1 MKNRIILGLVLL
13 HYSFYGSN
21 APIENAISD
30 YDIIAKEDVYSKPQS
45 IQSDAALEH
54 MLFEEQEIPPLCY
67 ALPGLQCFAEPITFT
82 QRSDATKSAKTKW
95 TVMVYMAA
103 DNDLKI
109 FAARNIRQMAM
120 AGSNHNVSIIV
131 HLDIRLNNNY
141 KVTRRY
147 LIEANKVTHLNAYDA
162 ATQRMD
168 SGDPKTLISFC
179 EYAVNNFPAE
189 KYALFF
195 WDHGTGIADPER
207 GRILDP
213 STLFILNK
221 ETQKLELD
229 RSVGYLEALEK
240 IYHDKRGVC
249 WDDSTGNY
257 LTNQKLIFAL
267 NDICQRILKGKKL
280 NIIGFDACLMSML
293 EVANIM
299 KNYANIMVSSQE
311 VELGTGWNYT
321 DFLAPLTKTDL
332 TEQEFANIIV
342 SAYDASYQPVTED
355 YTLSAV
361 NLQHIDD
368 VESAINNVAMLLKKC
383 ISQQNNNTVI
393 NSIKAS
399 RNKLLCTHFDEP
411 SYIDLHHLC
420 NNLLNNVQHFSLH
433 QTAENK
439 AVLLKLRQAL
449 IDTKASIEKAVL
461 SYCNGTKLNK
471 ARGISIYFPEQ
482 FIFKSYPVTPFAQQ
496 GEWLSFLKTYLTH

>member
-1 MKNRIILGLVLL
+1 MILLL
-13 HYSFYGSN
+13 SYAAHGSQTN
-21 APIENAISD
+21 VDNAISD
-30 YDIIAKEDVYSKPQS
+30 YDAIISDDAPLKPQS
-45 IQSDAALEH
+45 TQPDIALEH
-54 MLFEEQEIPPLCY
+54 MLFEEQAIPPLCY
-67 ALPGLQCFAEPITFT
+67 ALPGLQCFSEPITFA
-82 QRSDATKSAKTKW
+82 QTKDQAKLPKTKW

-120 AGSNHNVSIIV
+120 VGSNQNVSIVV

-147 LIEANKVTHLNAYDA
+147 LIESNKITHLNAYDA

-179 EYAVNNFPAE
+179 EYAITNFPAE
-189 KYALFF
+189 KYAIFF

-240 IYHDKRGVC
+240 AYHDTRGVC

-257 LTNQKLIFAL
+257 LTNQKLIVAL
-267 NDICQRILKGKKL
+267 NDICQRVLKGNKF

-299 KNYANIMVSSQE
+299 KAYAHIMVASQE

-321 DFLAPLTKTDL
+321 DFLIPLTKTDV
-332 TEQEFANIIV
+332 TEQEFAQAIV
-342 SAYDASYQPVTED
+342 TAYNTAYKPVTED
-355 YTLSAV
+355 YTLSALD
-361 NLQHIDD
+361 LQHITSI
-368 VESAINNVAMLLKKC
+368 ESSINNVATLLKKC
-383 ISQQNNNTVI
+383 ISQQINNSVI

-411 SYIDLHHLC
+411 SYIDLHHFC
-420 NNLLNNVQHFSLH
+420 NNLLNNVQHFSL
-433 QTAENK
+433 QQRPENIN
-439 AVLLKLRQAL
+439 LLIDLKQAL
-449 IDTKASIEKAVL
+449 MSTKTCIDQTVL
-461 SYCNGTKLNK
+461 SHCTGTKLNK
-471 ARGISIYFPEQ
+471 ARGVSIYFPEQ
-482 FIFKSYPVTPFAQQ
+482 FIFKSYPMTPFAQSYQ
-496 GEWLSFLKTYLTH
+496 WLSFLKTYLMY